1 MKKDCF
7 SDKNKINK
15 YFDLA
20 KFMRIVGDDNR
31 LRILCLL
38 KDGEKCVCEIY
49 SNLNMSQNLTSSHL
63 KVLLDFELISIRQ
76 EWKRNYY
83 SINKKVFK
91 KYNLLLKNFLKNY
104 EK

>member
-15 YFDLA
+15 YSDLA